1 MHLGSLAFI
10 GEMEVLLVPARETRR
25 TARVQ
30 MSNCYLG
37 FSKAEHAELETQTK
51 NSIVSGMDETTDLL
65 ATIRNQ
71 TSTISTLPSTSYSSH
86 SSGSSCTQQMV
97 SLDMSLPLLQ
107 AQSLQH
113 LVVQNVSV
121 DNLTTDTSRSQFAE
135 RDTVLRSAAAATT
148 HKFAVVKHELLNINE
163 QSEVE
168 ENVEMGT
175 NVPKS
180 FQSAA
185 LGTCYKRRAKRV
197 DFQTFKRR
205 KTDSEKSVQ
214 TYGPFNQPS
223 TSNGIRR
230 EAVELDRMN
239 PPCAVCGDPS
249 SGIHFGADSCAACS
263 AFFRRTV
270 AVKRDFQCSG
280 EILNYCTNLKGSSS
294 CKKCRFEKCLSVGME
309 MGIKD
314 NVLSDLVMNYNA
326 LNYRRSLFY
335 SMEQPIEEAFD
346 EKEPPIRE
354 MRSISESLYQMRQ
367 LEPRLAADFVRS
379 LQFLK
384 DSHLTIKELVRTAKN
399 FGNLWNTHA

>member
-1 MHLGSLAFI
+1 
-10 GEMEVLLVPARETRR
+10 
-25 TARVQ
+25 

-230 EAVELDRMN
+230 EAVELDRM
-239 PPCAVCGDPS
+239 
-249 SGIHFGADSCAACS
+249 
-263 AFFRRTV
+263 
-270 AVKRDFQCSG
+270 
-280 EILNYCTNLKGSSS
+280 
-294 CKKCRFEKCLSVGME
+294 
-309 MGIKD
+309 
-314 NVLSDLVMNYNA
+314 
-326 LNYRRSLFY
+326 
-335 SMEQPIEEAFD
+335 
-346 EKEPPIRE
+346 PIRE

-384 DSHLTIKELVRTAKN
+384 DSHLTIKELHSLYQNFDVTRQAVEEPFLTYKHQMLDKNCWVMLNRNYIDLSSTQKYFDDGTMIELTLNRQTAEK
-399 FGNLWNTHA
+399 